1 VVSGTACPGSRRGLP
16 PGVTVFANART
27 HKSTSYPCTAP
38 RVQKHAPPRS
48 GANNTYRRTLCK
60 IAKDRELGNETK
72 ITGQY
77 ACKIKIVPLKLKF
90 IEMKQKIENKR
101 DYDKERKELFDNAM
115 KEVDPRIQKT
125 IELIEKI
132 NNSNVQIKYELSTS
146 CYSTTI

>member
-1 VVSGTACPGSRRGLP
+1 M
-16 PGVTVFANART
+16 
-27 HKSTSYPCTAP
+27 
-38 RVQKHAPPRS
+38 
-48 GANNTYRRTLCK
+48 
-60 IAKDRELGNETK
+60 
-72 ITGQY
+72 
-77 ACKIKIVPLKLKF
+77 KLKF

-146 CYSTTI
+146 CSSTTI

>member
-1 VVSGTACPGSRRGLP
+1 VLLIR
-16 PGVTVFANART
+16 
-27 HKSTSYPCTAP
+27 YCTYTQP
-38 RVQKHAPPRS
+38 
-48 GANNTYRRTLCK
+48 LCK

>member
-1 VVSGTACPGSRRGLP
+1 LIGDSPAIPYWP
-16 PGVTVFANART
+16 
-27 HKSTSYPCTAP
+27 
-38 RVQKHAPPRS
+38 
-48 GANNTYRRTLCK
+48 YRRPLCK

-72 ITGQY
+72 IKGQY
-77 ACKIKIVPLKLKF
+77 ACKIKIVSLKLKF

-101 DYDKERKELFDNAM
+101 DYDKERKELFDNAI
-115 KEVDPRIQKT
+115 KKVDPRIQKT

>member
-1 VVSGTACPGSRRGLP
+1 
-16 PGVTVFANART
+16 
-27 HKSTSYPCTAP
+27 
-38 RVQKHAPPRS
+38 
-48 GANNTYRRTLCK
+48 
-60 IAKDRELGNETK
+60 
-72 ITGQY
+72 
-77 ACKIKIVPLKLKF
+77 LKLKF